1 MTDKDIEI
9 YDVDVPAPAMLLLN
23 GNVITEQDALDAVDE
38 ILENLNE
45 TSDLSGVNSTIQ
57 SLLGMQRISGKS
69 LAKIL
74 WGTMR
79 WWKAYGE
86 EELTGDTFED
96 YIYANHGLKPITTH
110 RYINVWDKYEMGLI
124 PKNIQGRPLKDQ
136 IAIASTLNGY
146 EISKTDWKRLERA
159 NNNNEVLA
167 ILRDIKGKPPR
178 KSSLQLYEERDGNI
192 TAWKN
197 GQRRHV
203 AWFNSAEEDD
213 EIVREALAR
222 LRRDDV
228 IRR

>member
-1 MTDKDIEI
+1 MSREVEI
-9 YDVDVPAPAMLLLN
+9 YDADDVPAPASILLN
-23 GNVITEQDALDAVDE
+23 GRVITEQDALDAVDDV
-38 ILENLNE
+38 LENLAS
-45 TSDLSGVNSTIQ
+45 TSDLSVVDSTIQ
-57 SLLGMQRISGKS
+57 SLLGMQRISGRA

-74 WGTMR
+74 WGTKN
-79 WWKAYGE
+79 WWE
-86 EELTGDTFED
+86 STQQDTITGDTFED
-96 YIYANHGLKPITTH
+96 YIHANHGLKPVTTG
-110 RYINVWDKYEMGLI
+110 RYINVWDKCEKGLI
-124 PKNIQGRPLKDQ
+124 PETLQARPLKDQ

-146 EISKTDWKRLERA
+146 EISGKNWKRLERA

-178 KSSLQLYEERDGNI
+178 KSSLQLYEERDGNV

-213 EIVREALAR
+213 PIVSEALAR

-228 IRR
+228 QRR